1 MPRKRAAAGQGPRSR
16 QDAEEWPAL
25 LCGRGR
31 KLGKLGMEVQAF
43 LCIGDLVLFLK
54 SGKAAGFVI
63 QGTVASHFG
72 PGKSPVAP
80 ERTPILRPTQ
90 TDRFFLVGWKGPIF

>member
-1 MPRKRAAAGQGPRSR
+1 MPRKRAVAGQGPRSR
-16 QDAEEWPAL
+16 QDAEEWPAS

-63 QGTVASHFG
+63 HLRDGRF
-72 PGKSPVAP
+72 P
-80 ERTPILRPTQ
+80 LRPWQ
-90 TDRFFLVGWKGPIF
+90 KPGGS